1 VGPVII
7 KELYAARLTSGP
19 VELAF
24 TDRHGGVSGAPFD
37 SLNLGWSGGDDPD
50 AMAEN
55 HRLLMDDFAP
65 GDGVDRLAE
74 LGQVHG
80 DGVMVVGSEG
90 PGHEVHDHLHGIGD
104 GLVTAEPG
112 ITLSVRA
119 ADCAPVLFA
128 DPNRGVIGACHCGR
142 PGILAGI
149 VPATLAAMRE
159 LGAATITAWLGPHV
173 CGRCYEVPA
182 AMQADVAAVE
192 PATRATTSWGT
203 PSLDIGAGVLAQL
216 EREGVAVVDLSR
228 CTFESPDLFS
238 YRREGKLS
246 GRQAG
251 LIRRS
256 V

>member
-1 VGPVII
+1 M
-7 KELYAARLTSGP
+7 YAARLTSGP

-37 SLNLGWSGGDDPD
+37 SLNLGWSGGDDLD

-65 GDGVDRLAE
+65 GDGVGRLAE

-80 DGVMVVGSEG
+80 DVVVTVGPDG
-90 PGHEVHDHLHGIGD
+90 PGHDVHGHLHGIGA

-119 ADCAPVLFA
+119 ADCVPVLFA
-128 DPNRGVIGACHCGR
+128 DAGAGVIGACHCGR
-142 PGILAGI
+142 PGVAVGI

-159 LGAATITAWLGPHV
+159 LGATAVTAWVGPHV
-173 CGRCYEVPA
+173 CGRCYEVPQQ
-182 AMQADVAAVE
+182 MQDDVVAVE

-203 PSLDIGAGVLAQL
+203 PSLDIGAGVRAQL
-216 EREGVAVVDLSR
+216 EREGVTVVDRAR
-228 CTFESPDLFS
+228 CTFESADLFS
-238 YRREGKLS
+238 YRREGKRS

-251 LIRRS
+251 LIRIA
-256 V
+256 VP